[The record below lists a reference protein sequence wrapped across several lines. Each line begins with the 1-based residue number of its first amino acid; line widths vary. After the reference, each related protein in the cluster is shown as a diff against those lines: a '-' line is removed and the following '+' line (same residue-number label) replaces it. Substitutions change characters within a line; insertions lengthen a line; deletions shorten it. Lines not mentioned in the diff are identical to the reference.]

1 MGYTQKVS
9 KERSKDRLEEEF
21 NQLQRTILKT
31 AIEHRED
38 VLNSSV
44 KSHAGYLLRKHNYGK
59 LMADYNREKK
69 KIDYLRS
76 QL

>member
-1 MGYTQKVS
+1 MKHTQKVS
-9 KERSKDRLEEEF
+9 KERSINRLEEEF
-21 NQLQRTILKT
+21 NQLQRTIIKT

-38 VLNSSV
+38 LLTSSV
-44 KSHAGYLLRKHNYGK
+44 KSHAGYLLKKYKYGK

-69 KIDYLRS
+69 KIDYLRK